1 MSGLSGS
8 LELRLIR
15 PSLAQLPAYV
25 AAVRRGWSSNT
36 TRDVR
41 DEELAAIQQDPAGFL
56 RRLRGEETGVVKLAD
71 GREVPRLP
79 GLVRWMWDG
88 AFCGSINLRYQP
100 DTEEL
105 PPHVSGHVGYAVV
118 PWKRS
123 RGYATRALALLLP
136 LARKAGLAR
145 VLLTCD
151 ADNFASCRV
160 ISANGGIA
168 DGDEPNADRLDVRKL
183 RFWVSTLTTSPPASQ
198 HPPATPNGD
207 RGET

>member
-1 MSGLSGS
+1 MSRPRGS
-8 LELRLIR
+8 SELRLIR
-15 PSLAQLPAYV
+15 PARTYLPAY
-25 AAVRRGWSSNT
+25 ADAVEQGWSSNT

-41 DEELAAIQQDPAGFL
+41 DEELAAIAEDAAGFL
-56 RRLRGEETGVVKLAD
+56 RRLRGEEADVVKLAD

-100 DTEEL
+100 GTEEL

-136 LARKAGLAR
+136 LAREVGLAR

-151 ADNFASCRV
+151 ADNIPSCRV
-160 ISANGGIA
+160 IAANGGIP
-168 DGDEPNADRLDVRKL
+168 DGDQANPDRPDVRKL
-183 RFWVSTLTTSPPASQ
+183 RFWISTRPVRRSQ
-198 HPPATPNGD
+198 AAFVTD
-207 RGET
+207 RP

>member
-1 MSGLSGS
+1 MSRPRGS
-8 LELRLIR
+8 SELRLIR
-15 PSLAQLPAYV
+15 PARTYLPAY
-25 AAVRRGWSSNT
+25 AEAVEQGWSSNT

-41 DEELAAIQQDPAGFL
+41 DEEFAAIAEDAAGFL
-56 RRLRGEETGVVKLAD
+56 RRLRGEEAGVVKLAD

-100 DTEEL
+100 GTEEL

-136 LARKAGLAR
+136 LAREVGLAR

-151 ADNFASCRV
+151 ADNIPSCRV
-160 ISANGGIA
+160 IAANGGIP
-168 DGDEPNADRLDVRKL
+168 DGDQANPDRPDVRKL
-183 RFWVSTLTTSPPASQ
+183 RFWISTRPVRRSQ
-198 HPPATPNGD
+198 ATFVTD
-207 RGET
+207 RP

>member
-1 MSGLSGS
+1 MSRPRGS
-8 LELRLIR
+8 SELRLIR
-15 PSLAQLPAYV
+15 PARTYLPAY
-25 AAVRRGWSSNT
+25 AEAVEQGWSSNT

-41 DEELAAIQQDPAGFL
+41 DEELAAIAKDAAGFL
-56 RRLRGEETGVVKLAD
+56 RRLRGEEADVVKLAD

-100 DTEEL
+100 GTEEL

-136 LARKAGLAR
+136 LAREVGLAR

-151 ADNFASCRV
+151 ADNIPSCRV
-160 ISANGGIA
+160 IAANGGIP
-168 DGDEPNADRLDVRKL
+168 DGDQANPDRPDVRKL
-183 RFWVSTLTTSPPASQ
+183 RFWISTRPVRRSQ
-198 HPPATPNGD
+198 ATFVTD
-207 RGET
+207 RP